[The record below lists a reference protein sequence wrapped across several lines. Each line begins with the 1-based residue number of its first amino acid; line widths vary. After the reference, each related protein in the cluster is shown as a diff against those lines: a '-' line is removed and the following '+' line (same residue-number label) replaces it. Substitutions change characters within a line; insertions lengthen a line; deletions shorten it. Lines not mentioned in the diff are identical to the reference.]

1 MPNRSLTEERIKA
14 RELYVFHGWP
24 LTEIASEI
32 GVHIDTIRLWSK
44 KDDWASEREEI
55 ITTPVEIGERLK
67 KLIVRLMDEID
78 EKLDADEGVSDL
90 TLQRLDRYTKSLTR
104 LDRNYDDKGAIILA
118 MRKLIRYL
126 SSTKNKE
133 GIKLLNSILPDFYRS
148 LREE

>member
-1 MPNRSLTEERIKA
+1 MNRSLTEERIKA
-14 RELYVFHGWP
+14 RELAVFHGLP
-24 LTEIASEI
+24 LTDIASET
-32 GVHIDTIRLWSK
+32 GVHIETIRSWAK
-44 KDDWASEREEI
+44 KDDWTSEREEI

-78 EKLDADEGVSDL
+78 EKLDSGEGISDL

-118 MRKLIRYL
+118 MRKLIRFL